1 MSLRVNTNVES
12 LTAHRHILNN
22 DKMLSK
28 SIERLS
34 SGQKINR
41 GADGP
46 AALVISEGMRSQ
58 IASLQQ
64 AADNNESAISMVQ
77 TAEGALNEVSKLL
90 VDMRQRA
97 VAAANIGIND
107 SNMANASQK
116 EIENALDLIDR
127 ISENTQFGSK
137 HLLNGS
143 GQAGVEVDAEKAAE
157 AALAVAEAA
166 QTNEDEN
173 ADDAAKAKESVEAAQ
188 AAADAVGV
196 DPGSLTKSLAFQVGA
211 NKGQMVSVNL
221 PNVATNRLA
230 LGVENTSG
238 FNSLA
243 DLDVTTGQGAQDAMS
258 VIDKAIEEIAVAR
271 GDLGAFQKNTLES
284 NLTSLRI
291 ATENLMAA
299 ESGIRDA
306 DMAVELAAF
315 TRNQIMTQSAT
326 AQLAQA
332 NAMPKNVMALLA
344 SQ

>member
-1 MSLRVNTNVES
+1 MDLCCSSWRMNRDSKSKIESRWGTTEISPLLSRKEVTQEIIFPNYKELKMSLRINNNVEAMN
-12 LTAHRHILNN
+12 AHRNLAQN
-22 DKMLSK
+22 DKMLAK

-46 AALVISEGMRSQ
+46 ASLVISEGMRSQ

-97 VAAANIGIND
+97 VAAANVGIND

-116 EIENALDLIDR
+116 EIENALDAIDR

-173 ADDAAKAKESVEAAQ
+173 A
-188 AAADAVGV
+188 
-196 DPGSLTKSLAFQVGA
+196 
-211 NKGQMVSVNL
+211 
-221 PNVATNRLA
+221 
-230 LGVENTSG
+230 
-238 FNSLA
+238 
-243 DLDVTTGQGAQDAMS
+243 
-258 VIDKAIEEIAVAR
+258 
-271 GDLGAFQKNTLES
+271 
-284 NLTSLRI
+284 
-291 ATENLMAA
+291 
-299 ESGIRDA
+299 
-306 DMAVELAAF
+306 
-315 TRNQIMTQSAT
+315 
-326 AQLAQA
+326 
-332 NAMPKNVMALLA
+332 
-344 SQ
+344 

>member
-1 MSLRVNTNVES
+1 MSLRINNNVES
-12 LTAHRHILNN
+12 LNAHRHLINN
-22 DKMLSK
+22 DKQLSK

-46 AALVISEGMRSQ
+46 ASLVISEGMRAQ
-58 IASLQQ
+58 IGSLQQ
-64 AADNNESAISMVQ
+64 ATDNNEAAISLVQ

-90 VDMRQRA
+90 VDVRQRA
-97 VAAANIGIND
+97 VSAANLGIND
-107 SNMANASQK
+107 QNSVNASQK
-116 EIENALDLIDR
+116 EIENALEAIDR
-127 ISENTQFGSK
+127 ISNNTQFGSK
-137 HLLNGS
+137 NLLDGS
-143 GQAGVEVDAEKAAE
+143 ALDADGNPLVSFQIGANQGQIA
-157 AALAVAEAA
+157 
-166 QTNEDEN
+166 
-173 ADDAAKAKESVEAAQ
+173 SVSLPNVSTSQ
-188 AAADAVGV
+188 LAVGV
-196 DPGSLTKSLAFQVGA
+196 SND
-211 NKGQMVSVNL
+211 
-221 PNVATNRLA
+221 
-230 LGVENTSG
+230 SG
-238 FNSLA
+238 FSSIA
-243 DLDVTTGQGAQDAMS
+243 DLDVTTGKGAEDAMG

-291 ATENLMAA
+291 ASENMTAA
-299 ESGIRDA
+299 ESTIRDA

>member
-1 MSLRVNTNVES
+1 MSLRINNNVES
-12 LTAHRHILNN
+12 LNAHRHLINN
-22 DKMLSK
+22 DKQLSK

-41 GADGP
+41 GADSP
-46 AALVISEGMRSQ
+46 ASLVISEGMRAQ
-58 IASLQQ
+58 IGSLQQ
-64 AADNNESAISMVQ
+64 AADNNEAAISLVQ

-97 VAAANIGIND
+97 VSAANLGIND
-107 SNMANASQK
+107 QNSVNASQK
-116 EIENALDLIDR
+116 EIENALEAIDR
-127 ISENTQFGSK
+127 ISNNTQFGSK
-137 HLLNGS
+137 NLLDGS
-143 GQAGVEVDAEKAAE
+143 ALDADGNP
-157 AALAVAEAA
+157 LV
-166 QTNEDEN
+166 
-173 ADDAAKAKESVEAAQ
+173 S
-188 AAADAVGV
+188 
-196 DPGSLTKSLAFQVGA
+196 FQIGA
-211 NKGQMVSVNL
+211 NQGQIASVSL
-221 PNVATNRLA
+221 PNVATNQLA
-230 LGVENTSG
+230 VGVSNDSG
-238 FNSLA
+238 FSSLS
-243 DLDVTTGQGAQDAMS
+243 DLDVTTGQGAEDAMG

-291 ATENLMAA
+291 ASENMTAA
-299 ESGIRDA
+299 ESTIRDA

>member
-1 MSLRVNTNVES
+1 MSLRINNNVES
-12 LTAHRHILNN
+12 LNAHRHLINN
-22 DKMLSK
+22 DKQLSK

-41 GADGP
+41 GADSP
-46 AALVISEGMRSQ
+46 ASLVISEGMRAQ
-58 IASLQQ
+58 IGSLQQ
-64 AADNNESAISMVQ
+64 ATDNNEAAISLVQ

-97 VAAANIGIND
+97 VSAANLGIND
-107 SNMANASQK
+107 QNSVNASQK
-116 EIENALDLIDR
+116 EIENALEAIDR
-127 ISENTQFGSK
+127 ISNNTQFGSK
-137 HLLNGS
+137 NLLDGS
-143 GQAGVEVDAEKAAE
+143 ALDADGNP
-157 AALAVAEAA
+157 LV
-166 QTNEDEN
+166 
-173 ADDAAKAKESVEAAQ
+173 S
-188 AAADAVGV
+188 
-196 DPGSLTKSLAFQVGA
+196 FQIGA
-211 NKGQMVSVNL
+211 NQGQIASVSL
-221 PNVATNRLA
+221 PNVATNQLA
-230 LGVENTSG
+230 VGVSNDSG
-238 FNSLA
+238 FSSLS
-243 DLDVTTGQGAQDAMS
+243 DLDVTTGKGAEDAMG

-291 ATENLMAA
+291 HTENLVGA
-299 ESGIRDA
+299 ESTIRDA

>member
-1 MSLRVNTNVES
+1 
-12 LTAHRHILNN
+12 
-22 DKMLSK
+22 MLSK

-90 VDMRQRA
+90 IDMRQRA

-116 EIENALDLIDR
+116 EIENALDAIDR

-137 HLLNGS
+137 HLLKGPELKCRS
-143 GQAGVEVDAEKAAE
+143 RGAAE
-157 AALAVAEAA
+157 TVTGGSNHREK
-166 QTNEDEN
+166 
-173 ADDAAKAKESVEAAQ
+173 DAAAEEGNERSCSGCCRCGSWMESL
-188 AAADAVGV
+188 
-196 DPGSLTKSLAFQVGA
+196 SKSLAFQVGA

-291 ATENLMAA
+291 QQR
-299 ESGIRDA
+299 I
-306 DMAVELAAF
+306 
-315 TRNQIMTQSAT
+315 
-326 AQLAQA
+326 
-332 NAMPKNVMALLA
+332 
-344 SQ
+344 

>member
-1 MSLRVNTNVES
+1 MSLRINNNVES
-12 LTAHRHILNN
+12 LNAHRHLINN
-22 DKMLSK
+22 DKQLSK

-46 AALVISEGMRSQ
+46 ASLVISEGMRAQ
-58 IASLQQ
+58 IGSLQQ
-64 AADNNESAISMVQ
+64 ATDNNEAAISLVQ

-97 VAAANIGIND
+97 VSAANLGIND
-107 SNMANASQK
+107 QNSVNASQK
-116 EIENALDLIDR
+116 EIEKALEAIDR
-127 ISENTQFGSK
+127 ISQNTQFGSK
-137 HLLNGS
+137 NLLDGS
-143 GQAGVEVDAEKAAE
+143 NLDAQGNP
-157 AALAVAEAA
+157 LV
-166 QTNEDEN
+166 
-173 ADDAAKAKESVEAAQ
+173 S
-188 AAADAVGV
+188 
-196 DPGSLTKSLAFQVGA
+196 FQIGA
-211 NKGQMVSVNL
+211 NQGQIASVSL
-221 PNVATNRLA
+221 PNVATNQLA
-230 LGVENTSG
+230 VGVSNDSG
-238 FNSLA
+238 FSSLS
-243 DLDVTTGQGAQDAMS
+243 DLDVTTGKGAEDAMG

-291 ATENLMAA
+291 ASENMTAA
-299 ESGIRDA
+299 ESTIRDA

>member
-1 MSLRVNTNVES
+1 MSLRINTNVES
-12 LTAHRHILNN
+12 LTAHRHMINN
-22 DKMLSK
+22 DKQLSK

-46 AALVISEGMRSQ
+46 AALVVSEGMRAQ

-64 AADNNESAISMVQ
+64 AANNNESAISMVQ
-77 TAEGALNEVSKLL
+77 TAEGALNEVSRLL

-97 VAAANIGIND
+97 VSAANVGIND

-116 EIENALDLIDR
+116 EIENALDAIDR

-143 GQAGVEVDAEKAAE
+143 AQVEGSVDSEKATE
-157 AALAVAEAA
+157 AAQSVAA

-173 ADDAAKAKESVEAAQ
+173 ADAAAEDKESIEAAQ
-188 AAADAVGV
+188 AAADAAGV
-196 DPGSLTKSLAFQVGA
+196 EPGSLTKSLAFQVGA

-230 LGVENTSG
+230 LGVENISG
-238 FNSLA
+238 FKSLA

-258 VIDKAIEEIAVAR
+258 VIDKAVEEIAVAR

-291 ATENLMAA
+291 HTENLVAA
-299 ESGIRDA
+299 ESTIRDA
-306 DMAVELAAF
+306 DMAIELAAF

>member
-1 MSLRVNTNVES
+1 MSLRINNNVES
-12 LTAHRHILNN
+12 LNAHRHLINN
-22 DKMLSK
+22 DKQLSK

-46 AALVISEGMRSQ
+46 ASLVISEGMRAQ
-58 IASLQQ
+58 IGSLQQ
-64 AADNNESAISMVQ
+64 ATDNNEAAISLVQ

-97 VAAANIGIND
+97 VSAANLGIND
-107 SNMANASQK
+107 QNSVNASQK
-116 EIENALDLIDR
+116 EIENALEAIDR
-127 ISENTQFGSK
+127 ISQNTQFGSK
-137 HLLNGS
+137 NLLDGS
-143 GQAGVEVDAEKAAE
+143 NLDAQGNP
-157 AALAVAEAA
+157 LV
-166 QTNEDEN
+166 
-173 ADDAAKAKESVEAAQ
+173 S
-188 AAADAVGV
+188 
-196 DPGSLTKSLAFQVGA
+196 FQIGA
-211 NKGQMVSVNL
+211 NQGQIASVSL
-221 PNVATNRLA
+221 PNVATNQLA
-230 LGVENTSG
+230 VGVSNDSG
-238 FNSLA
+238 FSSLS
-243 DLDVTTGQGAQDAMS
+243 DLDVTTGQGAEDAMG

-291 ATENLMAA
+291 ASENMTAA
-299 ESGIRDA
+299 ESSIRDA

-332 NAMPKNVMALLA
+332 NAMPKNVMALLG

>member
-1 MSLRVNTNVES
+1 MSLRINNNVES
-12 LTAHRHILNN
+12 LNAHRHLINN
-22 DKMLSK
+22 DKQLSK

-46 AALVISEGMRSQ
+46 ASLVISEGMRAQ
-58 IASLQQ
+58 IGSLRQ
-64 AADNNESAISMVQ
+64 ATDNNEAAISLVQ

-97 VAAANIGIND
+97 VSAANLGIND
-107 SNMANASQK
+107 QNSVNASQK
-116 EIENALDLIDR
+116 EIENALEAIDR
-127 ISENTQFGSK
+127 ISNNTQFGSK
-137 HLLNGS
+137 NLLDGS
-143 GQAGVEVDAEKAAE
+143 ALDADGNP
-157 AALAVAEAA
+157 LV
-166 QTNEDEN
+166 
-173 ADDAAKAKESVEAAQ
+173 S
-188 AAADAVGV
+188 
-196 DPGSLTKSLAFQVGA
+196 FQIGA
-211 NKGQMVSVNL
+211 NKGQIASVSL
-221 PNVATNRLA
+221 PNVATNQLA
-230 LGVENTSG
+230 IGVSNDSG
-238 FNSLA
+238 FSSLA
-243 DLDVTTGQGAQDAMS
+243 DLDVTTGKGAEDAMG

-291 ATENLMAA
+291 SSENMTAA
-299 ESGIRDA
+299 ESSIRDA

-332 NAMPKNVMALLA
+332 NSMPQNVMALLA

>member
-1 MSLRVNTNVES
+1 MSLRINNNVES
-12 LTAHRHILNN
+12 LNAHRHLINN
-22 DKMLSK
+22 DKQLSK

-46 AALVISEGMRSQ
+46 ASLVISEGMRAQ
-58 IASLQQ
+58 IGSLRQ
-64 AADNNESAISMVQ
+64 ATDNNEAAISLVQ

-97 VAAANIGIND
+97 VSAANLGIND
-107 SNMANASQK
+107 QNSVNASQK
-116 EIENALDLIDR
+116 EVENALEAIDR
-127 ISENTQFGSK
+127 ISNNTQFGSK
-137 HLLNGS
+137 NLLDGS
-143 GQAGVEVDAEKAAE
+143 ALDADGNP
-157 AALAVAEAA
+157 LV
-166 QTNEDEN
+166 
-173 ADDAAKAKESVEAAQ
+173 S
-188 AAADAVGV
+188 
-196 DPGSLTKSLAFQVGA
+196 FQIGA
-211 NKGQMVSVNL
+211 NQGQIASVSL
-221 PNVATNRLA
+221 PNVATNQLA
-230 LGVENTSG
+230 TGVSNDSG
-238 FNSLA
+238 FSSLA
-243 DLDVTTGQGAQDAMS
+243 DLDVTTGKGAEDAMG

-291 ATENLMAA
+291 ASENMTAA
-299 ESGIRDA
+299 ESSIRDA

>member
-1 MSLRVNTNVES
+1 MSLRINNNVES
-12 LTAHRHILNN
+12 LNAHRHLINN
-22 DKMLSK
+22 DKQLSK

-41 GADGP
+41 GSDGP
-46 AALVISEGMRSQ
+46 ASLVISEGMRAQ
-58 IASLQQ
+58 IGSLQQ
-64 AADNNESAISMVQ
+64 ATDNNEAAISLVQ

-97 VAAANIGIND
+97 VSAANLGIND
-107 SNMANASQK
+107 QNSVNASQK
-116 EIENALDLIDR
+116 EIENALEAIDR
-127 ISENTQFGSK
+127 ISNNTQFGSK
-137 HLLNGS
+137 NLLDGS
-143 GQAGVEVDAEKAAE
+143 ALDADGNP
-157 AALAVAEAA
+157 LV
-166 QTNEDEN
+166 
-173 ADDAAKAKESVEAAQ
+173 S
-188 AAADAVGV
+188 
-196 DPGSLTKSLAFQVGA
+196 FQIGA
-211 NKGQMVSVNL
+211 NQGQIASVSL
-221 PNVATNRLA
+221 PNVATNQLA
-230 LGVENTSG
+230 VGVSNDSG
-238 FNSLA
+238 FSSLS
-243 DLDVTTGQGAQDAMS
+243 DLDVTTGKGAEDAMG

-291 ATENLMAA
+291 HTENLVGA
-299 ESGIRDA
+299 ESTIRDA